1 MKEIKINLNKI
12 TKPEID
18 LIAEYFKQGKVIAYP
33 TDTIYGL
40 GCLATDKKAIKRIYR
55 IKKRNKK
62 NPLLILASSFGMVR
76 KYCFLSMAQERFL
89 KNKWPGPVS
98 VVLRAK
104 SLLPK
109 ELTGGKGSI
118 AVRMP
123 KNNFLIKTIR
133 RVGAPIVSTSLNI
146 SGKKNIIKP
155 DNLENYFETRKPD
168 LIINAGELKSKP
180 SRLVDIRDINNIKI
194 LRK

>member
-1 MKEIKINLNKI
+1 M
-12 TKPEID
+12 
-18 LIAEYFKQGKVIAYP
+18 IAEYFKQGKVIAYP